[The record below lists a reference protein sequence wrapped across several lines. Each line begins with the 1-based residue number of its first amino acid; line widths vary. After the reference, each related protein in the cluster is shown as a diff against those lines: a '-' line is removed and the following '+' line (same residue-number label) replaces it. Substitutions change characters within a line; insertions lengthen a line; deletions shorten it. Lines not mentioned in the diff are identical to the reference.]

1 MGLGDP
7 EARELETG
15 DYPALFDYPNQA
27 KFKSTFF
34 KTLRESPFKT
44 EVAYDQSL
52 ILKNH
57 DVV

>member
-15 DYPALFDYPNQA
+15 DYPALFAYTNRI
-27 KFKSTFF
+27 KFCSTFF

-44 EVAYDQSL
+44 EAT
-52 ILKNH
+52 IN
-57 DVV
+57 